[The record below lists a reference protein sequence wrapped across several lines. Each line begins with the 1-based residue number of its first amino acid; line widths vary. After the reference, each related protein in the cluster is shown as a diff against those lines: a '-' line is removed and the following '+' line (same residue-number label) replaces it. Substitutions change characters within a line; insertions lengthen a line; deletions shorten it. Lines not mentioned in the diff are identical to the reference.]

1 MQYRKFGKTNEM
13 ISILG
18 FGAMRLPVIDQDDSQ
33 IDMVKATQMVRYA
46 IDKGVNY
53 LDTAYP
59 YHGGNSESFC
69 AQVMKD
75 GYREKI
81 NIATKLP
88 VWDVKTHE
96 DMERL
101 LDEQLEKLEVD
112 VIDFYLLHALSKKFW
127 GNICENDYKSFLNKA
142 KADGKIRYAGFSFH
156 DDFDL
161 FREITD
167 DYDWDF
173 CQIQLNYL
181 DDNYQAGLKGMR
193 YAAEKNLGTV
203 VMEPLRG
210 GMLAKTELP
219 DDVQAIWDSCSIKRK
234 PAQWA
239 LKYLWN
245 FKEISLVLSGMS
257 NMEQVVEN
265 VETASDSKPDSL
277 SAEENKAIE
286 EVKKIF
292 NERMIVNCTNCK
304 YCMPCPAG
312 VNIPEVFWAYNHAS
326 IFNDHEKAKFWLNNW
341 LTEKQK
347 ASNCVKCGQCESKCP
362 QNIEIMK
369 HLEIAK
375 EKYELSDE

>member
-1 MQYRKFGKTNEM
+1 
-13 ISILG
+13 
-18 FGAMRLPVIDQDDSQ
+18 
-33 IDMVKATQMVRYA
+33 
-46 IDKGVNY
+46 
-53 LDTAYP
+53 
-59 YHGGNSESFC
+59 
-69 AQVMKD
+69 
-75 GYREKI
+75 
-81 NIATKLP
+81 
-88 VWDVKTHE
+88 
-96 DMERL
+96 
-101 LDEQLEKLEVD
+101 
-112 VIDFYLLHALSKKFW
+112 
-127 GNICENDYKSFLNKA
+127 
-142 KADGKIRYAGFSFH
+142 
-156 DDFDL
+156 
-161 FREITD
+161 
-167 DYDWDF
+167 
-173 CQIQLNYL
+173 
-181 DDNYQAGLKGMR
+181 
-193 YAAEKNLGTV
+193 
-203 VMEPLRG
+203 
-210 GMLAKTELP
+210 
-219 DDVQAIWDSCSIKRK
+219 
-234 PAQWA
+234 